1 MTRLAPFP
9 THTVVE
15 FLSDGA
21 PDMYLHSQSLAREQ
35 YAARLAEAERE
46 RRQRVLA
53 RAARL
58 SRKAEKAAY
67 DARLAL
73 ARIGA

>member
-1 MTRLAPFP
+1 MTRPAPFP
-9 THTVVE
+9 ANTVVE
-15 FLSDGA
+15 LFPDGA
-21 PDMYLHSQSLAREQ
+21 PDMYLQSQSLAREHH
-35 YAARLAEAERE
+35 AARLAEAERE

>member
-1 MTRLAPFP
+1 MTRPAPFP

-15 FLSDGA
+15 LFPDGA
-21 PDMYLHSQSLAREQ
+21 PDMYLQSQSLAREQ

>member
-1 MTRLAPFP
+1 MTRPATFR

-15 FLSDGA
+15 LFPDGA
-21 PDMYLHSQSLAREQ
+21 PDMYLQFQSLAREHH
-35 YAARLAEAERE
+35 AARLAEAERE
-46 RRQRVLA
+46 SRQRVLA

>member
-1 MTRLAPFP
+1 MTP
-9 THTVVE
+9 TTASVLPSEVE
-15 FLSDGA
+15 RSTE
-21 PDMYLHSQSLAREQ
+21 MYLYSEGLARELD
-35 YAARLAEAERE
+35 AARLADAERQ

-58 SRKAEKAAY
+58 SRKAERAAY

-73 ARIGA
+73 ARVGA